1 MSIPKRSLL
10 FAFLILT
17 TVAARSG
24 LLDNMPISTP
34 NNSLTPAEHRRGA
47 EQTFLTFP
55 EWFLVHSPAEYAA
68 YARDHTPSD
77 FPFLGHIRQFW
88 QSYGNVYAATDEY
101 PFNFGYHVMIFVIG
115 TSTTVEY
122 GIRSAY
128 ETLIGRLSE
137 ATQSG
142 GLTEEDRYGAKVA
155 QEYVDFIRVRP
166 WYEFDFIAS
175 LKGLWSK
182 TSLSGPDMIRKWER
196 KYALTTEYAI
206 KAAYG
211 WLIMLATR
219 ASYDEAGDTTCVIL
233 DSLPAGIEASLPKLK
248 VLQHLPDGGVLAT
261 VPRYQAFSDYAR
273 ILAQRQAVFREIA
286 GNRGPLLI
294 SVLTNDTGRV
304 PPPDAQVLFEQ
315 PILTQPGMRR
325 IAWIIPVSAL
335 SATLNALPARKA
347 SLEHIYDY

>member
-1 MSIPKRSLL
+1 
-10 FAFLILT
+10 
-17 TVAARSG
+17 
-24 LLDNMPISTP
+24 
-34 NNSLTPAEHRRGA
+34 
-47 EQTFLTFP
+47 
-55 EWFLVHSPAEYAA
+55 
-68 YARDHTPSD
+68 
-77 FPFLGHIRQFW
+77 
-88 QSYGNVYAATDEY
+88 
-101 PFNFGYHVMIFVIG
+101 
-115 TSTTVEY
+115 
-122 GIRSAY
+122 
-128 ETLIGRLSE
+128 LSE